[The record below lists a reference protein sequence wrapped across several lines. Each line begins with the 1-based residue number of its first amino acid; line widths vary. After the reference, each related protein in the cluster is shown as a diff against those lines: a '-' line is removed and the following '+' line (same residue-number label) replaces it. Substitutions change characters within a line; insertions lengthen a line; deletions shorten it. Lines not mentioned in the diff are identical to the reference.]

1 MAQLSP
7 SELLKALGR
16 MGFRGREGRGHTIL
30 VLVVNE
36 KKTRIRT
43 MVDRH
48 GRDYGEGRIK
58 DFANQLG
65 LERDEFDLFLDGT
78 MKPEE
83 YVRLVTERGK
93 V

>member
-1 MAQLSP
+1 
-7 SELLKALGR
+7 
-16 MGFRGREGRGHTIL
+16 
-30 VLVVNE
+30 
-36 KKTRIRT
+36 